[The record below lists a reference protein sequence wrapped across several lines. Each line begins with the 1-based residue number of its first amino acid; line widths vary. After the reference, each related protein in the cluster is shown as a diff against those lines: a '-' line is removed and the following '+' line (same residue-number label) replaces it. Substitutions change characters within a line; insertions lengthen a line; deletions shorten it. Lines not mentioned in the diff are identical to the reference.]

1 MPAEHA
7 RLRCCV
13 RDGWLAAGTRSRA
26 AELIRPRS
34 PLVSQPS
41 DTLTA
46 VTKTSELSAN
56 DARFVDLAS
65 ELLHWHGTSA
75 HEDNVRSAVRKFLVG
90 TELTEFYEIESE
102 ASPNPQRIRRSR
114 VDLVLSDVFIEVKT
128 RIGTAADAATPA
140 PDHVAQIDGYLD
152 ASQDVNLGVLTDG
165 RHWIRRS
172 TGQSDVPTAYP
183 WMFTLGESADGVEL
197 YRWLNEYIFSGRRA
211 KPIDANTIG
220 TEFGPASPV
229 YATHIELI
237 RRLFERHGGDRTVA
251 IKYDLWQE
259 LLEVALGEVVGAEET
274 ESLHSLFVRHTYLVT
289 MIGMITQ
296 ATYGVDIEQLSAH
309 DPMDL
314 LVGRLFA
321 SDTGLVG
328 VIETDFFTWLGEV
341 EGGVDVVREMAAW
354 TASYD
359 WTTAELGMA
368 STLYQSVIPA
378 AEREQLGEYYTP
390 DWLADAMVKEAVTH
404 PLAQRVLDPACGSG
418 SFLVSAIRHLLAAA
432 HEAGLTPAETLA
444 TLRRN
449 VVGVDVHPVAVHL
462 ARSEWV
468 LASRDA
474 IAGAA
479 ERSDFTPPV
488 YLGDS
493 LQLLTTADQLLGRAE
508 VSIPVTGDP
517 RRRELRFP
525 RALIERPEVFDA
537 AMEQVAAQVRVGGDP
552 HQALEDAGISEAERA
567 ALAPTLA
574 LLQDLHAEG
583 RDHIWSYYTRNVVR
597 PLVLAEETVDV
608 VIGNPPWI
616 TYNQTVDRLGER
628 LRELST
634 GYGIW
639 KGAQFATNADLAA
652 LFFTRCAD
660 LYLAPGGICA
670 MVMPHSALAQGH
682 YAKWRTGRWDKPDAP
697 LNMNLAH
704 ALPWDLETLDPND
717 FFPVPACVVYGSR
730 SETGSALPTEVERW
744 RGAPGARDTQRVV
757 SPLVHGEGFQSPYAD
772 RARNGATI
780 FPRRLFF
787 VVEDPLKGPVVA
799 ANSIRT
805 NPRRGTHDKE
815 PWRSIGLQALH
826 QLTVEREHLFD
837 VALGETVAPYCMLD
851 TLPALLPISDEGTM
865 VRLGGDP
872 SRIDPASLRR
882 RMRERWSLVSA
893 IWEQRRS
900 TTLAEQLDHMG
911 KLSAQLAW
919 RSTGV
924 GDYAGPRVLYAA
936 SGHPTAA
943 VCADS
948 EVIVEN
954 SLYWLPTESHDEA
967 LYLCGILNSLTL
979 RALVEPYVP
988 KGQWGPRHVH
998 THVWKLWI
1006 PPYDIADRAHSGL
1019 VEAAGRAA
1027 HGVVSLLK
1035 RERQQRSAG
1044 GLDARRARQ
1053 LARAWL
1059 EQSAAGAAVEEAVRR
1074 VLDGT

>member
-1 MPAEHA
+1 MP
-7 RLRCCV
+7 
-13 RDGWLAAGTRSRA
+13 

-102 ASPNPQRIRRSR
+102 ASPNPQRIKRRR
-114 VDLVLSDVFIEVKT
+114 VDLVLADAFIEVKT
-128 RIGTAADAATPA
+128 RIGTAADAATPF
-140 PDHVAQIDGYLD
+140 PDHVAQLDAYLD
-152 ASQDVNLGVLTDG
+152 SSPDVNLGVLTDG
-165 RHWIRRS
+165 RHWVRRT
-172 TGQSDVPTAYP
+172 TGQSEVPTAYP
-183 WMFTLGESADGVEL
+183 WAFTLREPGDGVEL
-197 YRWLNEYIFSGRRA
+197 YRWLNEYIFSRRRA
-211 KPIDANTIG
+211 KSIDTSTVG
-220 TEFGPASPV
+220 LEFGPASPV

-237 RRLFERHGGDRTVA
+237 RRLFEQHGHDRTVA

-259 LLEVALGEVVGAEET
+259 LLEVALGEVVGTGAT

-296 ATYGVDIEQLSAH
+296 ATYGVDIEQLSSH

-314 LVGRLFA
+314 LVGRRFA
-321 SDTGLVG
+321 ADTGLVG

-341 EGGVDVVREMAAW
+341 DGGVDVIREMAAW

-359 WTTAELGMA
+359 WSTAELGMA

-390 DWLADAMVKEAVTH
+390 GWLADAMVQQAVTD

-418 SFLVSAIRHLLAAA
+418 SFLVAAIRHLLAAA
-432 HEAGLTPAETLA
+432 HGENLTPSETLDK
-444 TLRRN
+444 LRRN

-468 LASRDA
+468 LASLDV

-479 ERSDFTPPV
+479 DRPDFTPPV

-493 LQLLTTADQLLGRAE
+493 LQLLTKADQLLGRAE
-508 VSIPVTGDP
+508 VSIGVTGDP
-517 RRRELRFP
+517 LRRELRFP
-525 RALIERPEVFDA
+525 RSLIERPETFDS
-537 AMEQVAAQVRVGGDP
+537 AMERVAEQVRIGGDP
-552 HQALEDAGISEAERA
+552 RQALIDAGIPDAERD
-567 ALAPTLA
+567 ALAPA
-574 LLQDLHAEG
+574 LDLLEALHTEG

-628 LRELST
+628 LKELSV

-660 LYLAPGGICA
+660 LYLASGGICA

-682 YAKWRTGRWDKPDAP
+682 YAKWRTGRWTKPDAP

-704 ALPWDLETLDPND
+704 SPPWDLETLDPND

-730 SETGSALPTEVERW
+730 TEAGSALPSEVVQWIGEPGTDEVER
-744 RGAPGARDTQRVV
+744 VV
-757 SPLVHGEGFQSPYAD
+757 SRLAYSDGFRSPYAS
-772 RARNGATI
+772 RVRNGATV

-787 VVEDPLKGPVVA
+787 VEEAPLAGPVTA
-799 ANSIRT
+799 AGTIRVR
-805 NPRRGTHDKE
+805 PHRDLLGDP
-815 PWRSIGLQALH
+815 PWRSLDLADIEPH
-826 QLTVEREHLFD
+826 TVELDYLHE
-837 VALGETVAPYCMLD
+837 VALGASIAPYLFMR
-851 TLPALLPISDEGTM
+851 TFPALLPVSSAGQLQRAPTDA
-865 VRLGGDP
+865 
-872 SRIDPASLRR
+872 SRIDPASLLP
-882 RMRERWSLVSA
+882 RMRERWAYVSE
-893 IWEQRRS
+893 IWEEHRNR
-900 TTLAEQLDHMG
+900 TLADRLDHVRALTAQLD
-911 KLSAQLAW
+911 W
-919 RSTGV
+919 RAGV
-924 GDYAGPRVLYAA
+924 EADQAVRLVYAS

-943 VCADS
+943 ICDDPD
-948 EVIVEN
+948 VIVEN
-954 SLYWLPTESHDEA
+954 SLYWTATTTRDEA
-967 LYLCGILNSLTL
+967 LYLCGIINSRSL
-979 RALVEPYVP
+979 RDRVAPYMP
-988 KGQWGPRHVH
+988 RGQYGPRHLH
-998 THVWKLWI
+998 THLWKLPI
-1006 PPYDIADRAHSGL
+1006 PSYAATQDTHIELSRAAADAAN
-1019 VEAAGRAA
+1019 EAARQVARECERR
-1027 HGVVSLLK
+1027 GVATLTT
-1035 RERQQRSAG
+1035 QT
-1044 GLDARRARQ
+1044 ARRTVRDW
-1053 LARAWL
+1053 LAMS
-1059 EQSAAGAAVEEAVRR
+1059 EEGAAVEEAVGR
-1074 VLDGT
+1074 VLDGN